1 MSIQEKKA
9 VFNLITTILF
19 MGGYIYYTF
28 GINGNESLPKINEIQ
43 FWGEFMLVMMG
54 VTIVLKIVAHILF
67 SIIMASRHKDE
78 DLEFMDDY
86 DKQIEMRSDRNSN
99 YIFIIGF
106 ITSMI
111 PIAMGKPVYY
121 MFIILLAG
129 GFISGIF
136 SDLLKLR
143 YYKKGI
149 KL

>member
-9 VFNLITTILF
+9 VFNLITTIVF
-19 MGGYIYYTF
+19 MGGYIFYTF
-28 GINGNESLPKINEIQ
+28 GIHGDESLPRINEIQ

-54 VTIVLKIVAHILF
+54 VTIVLKIAAHILF
-67 SIIMASRHKDE
+67 SIVMTSRHKDE

-106 ITSMI
+106 ISSMI

-121 MFIILLAG
+121 MFITLLAG
-129 GFISGIF
+129 GFISGIV
-136 SDLLKLR
+136 SDLFKLR